1 MTVRERPL
9 KGTELRVLSELM
21 KNSRRTDRELAR
33 SLGVSQPTVSRI
45 RHRLEEKGYI
55 REYTVMPDLAR
66 LGYQMVAATL
76 VKYRG
81 NISPKE
87 AEKFRK
93 QAQERFRDNS
103 FATNVIM
110 FERGLGLGY
119 TGVLISLHENYAS
132 YAEFRRI
139 VKQFTVLERDMASF
153 VWDLNDKVH
162 YRPLTFAPL
171 AQHILTRKNE
181 RKNSR

>member
-1 MTVRERPL
+1 MTVREKPL

-21 KNSRRTDRELAR
+21 KNSRRTDRELAKF
-33 SLGVSQPTVSRI
+33 LGVSQPTVSRI

-55 REYTVMPDLAR
+55 RAYTVMPDLAR
-66 LGYQMVAATL
+66 LGYQMVAATF

-81 NISPKE
+81 NLDPKE

-93 QAQERFRDNS
+93 QAEKRFRDHS
-103 FATNVIM
+103 FATNVM

-132 YAEFRRI
+132 YAEFRKI
-139 VKQFTVLERDMASF
+139 VNRFVVLERDMESF
-153 VWDLNDKVH
+153 VCDLNDKVH

-171 AQHILTRKNE
+171 AQHILTMKNE
-181 RKNSR
+181 GKASQ